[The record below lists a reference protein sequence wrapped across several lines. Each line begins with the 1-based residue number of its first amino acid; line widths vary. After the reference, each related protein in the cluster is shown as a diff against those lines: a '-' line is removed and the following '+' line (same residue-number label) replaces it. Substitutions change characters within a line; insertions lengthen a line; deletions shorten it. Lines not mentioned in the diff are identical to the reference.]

1 MLYVINIID
10 HFNQERQQIPPF
22 AHVSKTH
29 FVFTLNIFNLVNL
42 GGCTY
47 ALFFLTIH
55 TFNSVFS
62 DFIIYLSERFMVM
75 IYRDIFDIYK
85 CYISQALP

>member
-29 FVFTLNIFNLVNL
+29 FVFTLNIFNLINV
-42 GGCTY
+42 GRCTY
-47 ALFFLTIH
+47 ALFFLTI
-55 TFNSVFS
+55 
-62 DFIIYLSERFMVM
+62 
-75 IYRDIFDIYK
+75 
-85 CYISQALP
+85 

>member
-29 FVFTLNIFNLVNL
+29 FVFTLNVFNLINL

-47 ALFFLTIH
+47 ALFFLTIYI
-55 TFNSVFS
+55 FNSQVFS
-62 DFIIYLSERFMVM
+62 DFIIYLSEL
-75 IYRDIFDIYK
+75 IYGYDLYRHF
-85 CYISQALP
+85 